1 MVLLRNGCYYVIAMI
16 FTCRICVILSF
27 GAGGALKFPE
37 FPPLSRL
44 LEDLTET
51 FLDFLSGDRLRPR
64 FRSCRLSTRLDILQ
78 K

>member
-1 MVLLRNGCYYVIAMI
+1 M
-16 FTCRICVILSF
+16 ILSL

-78 K
+78 SKQLNKKII

>member
-1 MVLLRNGCYYVIAMI
+1 MVILRNGCYYVILV
-16 FTCRICVILSF
+16 FTWRICVILSF